1 MNYNISTDIDKINNI
16 KAKEKINQIIN
27 LYLKE
32 TEKGRKVAFY
42 YENINNKDIISF
54 NKDLLFYA
62 ASSIKILIC
71 VMILEQNM
79 LNIEEK
85 ILVTMNDLKR
95 GTGVIKN
102 QNKDTYYTIK
112 KLIELTITESDN
124 TAYLKL
130 VNIIGKEKLKEYGL
144 SLGAKHTM
152 EGKETDSFGAI
163 NCEDMII
170 YWKKVYDYIES
181 NRKYSQE
188 LKKYLQ
194 NTTTKLI
201 NPKSIDNK
209 SFMRKYGSFD
219 VFYNEA
225 GYIEDGDN
233 SYFIIILTRLNQY
246 KYKEKFINKSAKLIN
261 SINKLTKNKYQR
273 EKK

>member
-273 EKK
+273 